1 MEQRKVSAIEPISRT
16 KSLVERAYEHLEA
29 LIVDG
34 SLLPGELLPPERTL
48 GEMLGVSRTVVR
60 EAVRLLTARGL
71 LDVRSGSGTFVRAVG
86 PNILNDSVDLLL
98 RANRLSPEQIYEV
111 RSILEIN
118 AAGRAAENAGPDEIA
133 AMEHET
139 LILQRGELPAREYAQ
154 HDFMFHVHLAESTGN
169 PLFLALVKSVST
181 ITIRIMH
188 QMYTARPPQGPPY
201 GLTPTAQEHRA
212 ILECVKQHDVEGS
225 REAMA
230 KHMERALGR
239 MREARYTNTSDRA
252 IFPSESHKT

>member
-1 MEQRKVSAIEPISRT
+1 MEQRKTPAIEPISRT

-29 LIVDG
+29 LIVEG
-34 SLLPGELLPPERTL
+34 SLPPGELLPPERTL

-71 LDVRSGSGTFVRAVG
+71 LDVKSGSGTYVRAVG
-86 PNILNDSVDLLL
+86 SNILNDSVDLLL

-111 RSILEIN
+111 RSVLEIN

-133 AMEHET
+133 AMEDET
-139 LILQRGELPAREYAQ
+139 SILQRGGLPAREYAQ
-154 HDFMFHVHLAESTGN
+154 HDFTFHIHLAESTGN
-169 PLFLALVKSVST
+169 PLFLALIKSVST
-181 ITIRIMH
+181 ITIRTMH
-188 QMYTARPPQGPPY
+188 QMFTARSSHGSPF

-212 ILECVKQHDVEGS
+212 ILESVKQHDAEGA

-230 KHMERALGR
+230 EHMRRALGR
-239 MREARYTNTSDRA
+239 LREARSASDRA
-252 IFPSESHKT
+252 VFSPESDAK